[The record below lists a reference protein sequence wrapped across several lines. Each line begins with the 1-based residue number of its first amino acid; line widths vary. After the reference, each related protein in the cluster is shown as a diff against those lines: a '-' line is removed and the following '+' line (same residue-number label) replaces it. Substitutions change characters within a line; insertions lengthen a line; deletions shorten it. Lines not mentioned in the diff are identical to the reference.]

1 MTSFDL
7 MQSSVPSVDGDGSR
21 RTAHTLHSSLDE
33 PQRASRLSAFSG
45 VWVTAVA
52 AMAGTAMAFAP
63 GENRIV
69 YGLVAA
75 ATGIAAVAWSMLRN
89 RSDRCGTTA
98 IAGDDGGLED
108 LCLRVLP
115 IWFKQVETS
124 RAQTE
129 EAVVSLTTRFAELSQ
144 RLQASVEMS
153 MNVAGAEGADGQDM
167 VGLLGTS
174 RQALDEIGAS
184 LKSAVQT
191 LISMKDQI
199 VTLSG
204 FTDALKGMAGD
215 VARIAA
221 QTNLLA
227 VNAAIEAA
235 RAGEVGRGF
244 GVVAAE
250 VRKLSNMSAETARQ
264 IATKVDAFN
273 ASIAEVLARADQDA
287 QQEASV
293 AESAERTISRVI
305 AGFESAARNLAGS
318 GDILRMESQG
328 IRAEID
334 DVLVSLQFQDRV
346 SQILSHVCADLS
358 KLHAHLEQRR
368 LLAAE
373 GQAVPALDSDVWLD
387 QLNSTYTTTEQR
399 SNHTGRQAEAGPA
412 SEITFF

>member
-1 MTSFDL
+1 
-7 MQSSVPSVDGDGSR
+7 
-21 RTAHTLHSSLDE
+21 
-33 PQRASRLSAFSG
+33 
-45 VWVTAVA
+45 
-52 AMAGTAMAFAP
+52 MAFAP

-144 RLQASVEMS
+144 RLQTSVEMS

-250 VRKLSNMSAETARQ
+250 VRKLAERSQVAAQEISEVAASSVEVAEQAGALLKEIVPSITRTSELVQEIAAASAEQSEGAAQINTAMSQLNQ
-264 IATKVDAFN
+264 ITQQN
-273 ASIAEVLARADQDA
+273 ASASEELASTAEELSSQA
-287 QQEASV
+287 QQ
-293 AESAERTISRVI
+293 
-305 AGFESAARNLAGS
+305 
-318 GDILRMESQG
+318 
-328 IRAEID
+328 
-334 DVLVSLQFQDRV
+334 LQQNVEFF
-346 SQILSHVCADLS
+346 
-358 KLHAHLEQRR
+358 KT
-368 LLAAE
+368 
-373 GQAVPALDSDVWLD
+373 AVPAAAVDG
-387 QLNSTYTTTEQR
+387 EQPAAR
-399 SNHTGRQAEAGPA
+399 PVARTAVVAKAKAKVVNADDAAIDEAE
-412 SEITFF
+412 FVRF